1 MIPTRLTINCKGQL
15 LSLHEPV
22 VMGILNLTPDS
33 FYDGGKYPDMAA
45 IADQAGSMLSEGAA
59 IIDVGGM
66 SSRPGAAIISSAEEK
81 SRVLPAIEHLAAS
94 YPGIIISI
102 DTVHADV
109 AEAAVAAGASII
121 NDISAGRIDPA
132 MYTTVARLGVP
143 YILMHMRGQPET
155 MQSYTDYDDLV
166 LEVLD
171 FMIAEVGKLT
181 KLGVRDIMLDPG
193 FGFGKTVEQN
203 YRLLRQLPVFATLP
217 YPVLAG
223 LSRKSMIYKPLGISP
238 KEALN
243 GTTALHM
250 AALSGG
256 ARLLRVHDVR
266 EAKETIRL
274 WQLLQTA

>member
-33 FYDGGKYPDMAA
+33 FYDGGKYTDMAA
-45 IADQAGSMLSEGAA
+45 IADQAGVMLSEGAA

-66 SSRPGAAIISSAEEK
+66 SSRPGAAIISAEEEK
-81 SRVLPAIEHLAAS
+81 SRVLPAIEHLAAL

-102 DTVHADV
+102 DTVHAAV
-109 AEAAVAAGASII
+109 VEAAIAAGASIV

-132 MYTTVARLGVP
+132 MYATVARLGVP

-155 MQSYTDYDDLV
+155 MQLATDYDDVV

-171 FMIAEVGKLT
+171 FMIAEAGKLAA
-181 KLGVRDIMLDPG
+181 LGVRDILLDPG
-193 FGFGKTVEQN
+193 FGFGKTVAQN
-203 YRLLRQLPVFATLP
+203 YRLLRQLNVFATLP

-223 LSRKSMIYKPLGISP
+223 LSRKSMIYKPLGIGP

-243 GTTALHM
+243 GSTALHM

-256 ARLLRVHDVR
+256 ARILRVHDVI

>member
-33 FYDGGKYPDMAA
+33 FYDGGKYTDMAA
-45 IADQAGSMLSEGAA
+45 IADQAGVMLSEGAA

-66 SSRPGAAIISSAEEK
+66 SSRPGAAIISAEEEK
-81 SRVLPAIEHLAAS
+81 SRVLPAIECLAAT
-94 YPGIIISI
+94 YPGIIMSI
-102 DTVHADV
+102 DTVHAAV
-109 AEAAVAAGASII
+109 AEAAVAAGASIV

-132 MYTTVARLGVP
+132 MYATVARLGVP

-155 MQSYTDYDDLV
+155 MQLATDYDDVV

-171 FMIAEVGKLT
+171 FMIAEVGKLAA
-181 KLGVRDIMLDPG
+181 LGVRDIMLDPG

-203 YRLLRQLPVFATLP
+203 YRLLRQLNVFATLP

-223 LSRKSMIYKPLGISP
+223 LSRKSMIYKPLGINP

-243 GTTALHM
+243 GTTALHI

>member
-33 FYDGGKYPDMAA
+33 FYDGGKYTDMAA
-45 IADQAGSMLSEGAA
+45 IADQAGVMLSEGAA

-66 SSRPGAAIISSAEEK
+66 SSRPGAAIISAEEEK
-81 SRVLPAIEHLAAS
+81 SRVLPAIECLAAT
-94 YPGIIISI
+94 YPGIIMSI
-102 DTVHADV
+102 DTVHAAV
-109 AEAAVAAGASII
+109 AEAAVAAGASIV
-121 NDISAGRIDPA
+121 NDIYAGRIDPA
-132 MYTTVARLGVP
+132 MYATVARLGVP

-155 MQSYTDYDDLV
+155 MQLATDYDDVV

-171 FMIAEVGKLT
+171 FMIAEVGKLAA
-181 KLGVRDIMLDPG
+181 LGVRDIMLDPG

-203 YRLLRQLPVFATLP
+203 YRLLRQLNVFATLP

-223 LSRKSMIYKPLGISP
+223 LSRKSMIYKPLGINP

-243 GTTALHM
+243 GTTALHI